1 MLPAMDI
8 GRHLILQ
15 LGTQQEPLGFFGI
28 LLAVGVIALL
38 VAPEILAGEAL
49 TALFRWAVR
58 QTRSDAPAD
67 RGESVPEDDHGQP

>member
-28 LLAVGVIALL
+28 S
-38 VAPEILAGEAL
+38 
-49 TALFRWAVR
+49 W
-58 QTRSDAPAD
+58 RSA
-67 RGESVPEDDHGQP
+67 